1 MSSPPPPVPASS
13 PQYSRPCDG
22 CGARVEFA
30 PGTNSL
36 VCPYCGHRKELAA
49 PDREVREHD
58 FAALAE
64 QHRKS
69 AADFAH
75 HRFVCSRCGAHTHS
89 DTLSHSCQFCSAPLV
104 ADTGGDEQ
112 VAPEAVVLFQVDRS
126 AAREALRT
134 WTRSRWF
141 APGSLKKVAD
151 AESMKST
158 YLPHWTFDA
167 RTVSDY
173 TGQRGEYYYV
183 KETDDEGNSRE
194 VRKVRWYPASGTVR
208 RDFDD
213 VLVVG
218 TEKVPTGRLKALEPW
233 PLREARPYRPDYL
246 AGHHT
251 LRYDVDPRA
260 GLEDAKQQMASVIRR
275 DCEKDIGGDTQRVSS
290 VETRYRD
297 VTGKLVLLPVWIAS
311 YLHGGKSWQVL
322 INGCTGEVHGERPY
336 SAVKIVAAV
345 LAALA
350 VLSLLLLFFSLSGQ
364 SGA

>member
-1 MSSPPPPVPASS
+1 MTDPNAPSPASA
-13 PQYSRPCDG
+13 PRIFPCGG
-22 CGARVEFA
+22 CGARLEFA
-30 PGTNSL
+30 PGTDRMR
-36 VCPYCGHRKELAA
+36 CPYCGHEDRVTA
-49 PDREVREHD
+49 PTRQIREHAVETL
-58 FAALAE
+58 FARTPASQIAP
-64 QHRKS
+64 
-69 AADFAH
+69 H
-75 HRFVCSRCGAHTHS
+75 HFVCQGCGAHVQGDH
-89 DTLSHSCQFCSAPLV
+89 LAQSCQFCASPLV
-104 ADTGGDEQ
+104 ADPSNDAQ
-112 VAPEAVVLFQVDRS
+112 VPPEAVLPFSVTRDL
-126 AAREALRT
+126 ARESLAE
-134 WTRSRWF
+134 WAKSRWF
-141 APGSLKKVAD
+141 APNSLKKVNE
-151 AESMKST
+151 AERLKST

-183 KETDDEGNSRE
+183 TETDDEGNSRE

-233 PLREARPYRPDYL
+233 PLREACPYQPDYL

-260 GLEDAKQQMASVIRR
+260 GLEDAKQQMGSVIRR

-336 SAVKIVAAV
+336 SAVKIVVAV

-350 VLSLLLLFFSLSGQ
+350 VLSLLLLFFGLSGQ